1 MQGLGGDEGVPV
13 IMNADL
19 VLLAASIFLGLLFI
33 GVSVPLIQ
41 KRIPPNQ
48 CYGLRIPAT
57 LADETVW
64 YEANARAGKDILRL
78 GLLIT
83 VVGAVL
89 YLVRMPLWIE
99 VMVWF
104 VVVEGGV
111 IGTLI
116 RSWRFA
122 NQLLMVQQS
131 VNEESA

>member
-1 MQGLGGDEGVPV
+1 M
-13 IMNADL
+13 
-19 VLLAASIFLGLLFI
+19 
-33 GVSVPLIQ
+33 SVPLIQ
-41 KRIPPNQ
+41 KRIPRNQ
-48 CYGLRIPAT
+48 WYGLRIPAT

-64 YEANARAGKDILRL
+64 YEANARAGKDMFRL

-89 YLVRMPLWIE
+89 YFVRMPLWTE
-99 VMVWF
+99 VMIWF

-111 IGTLI
+111 IGALI

-122 NQLLMVQQS
+122 NHLLKVQQI

>member
-1 MQGLGGDEGVPV
+1 M
-13 IMNADL
+13 
-19 VLLAASIFLGLLFI
+19 
-33 GVSVPLIQ
+33 
-41 KRIPPNQ
+41 
-48 CYGLRIPAT
+48 
-57 LADETVW
+57 
-64 YEANARAGKDILRL
+64 LRL

-83 VVGAVL
+83 VVGAVF

-122 NQLLMVQQS
+122 NQLLEVQES